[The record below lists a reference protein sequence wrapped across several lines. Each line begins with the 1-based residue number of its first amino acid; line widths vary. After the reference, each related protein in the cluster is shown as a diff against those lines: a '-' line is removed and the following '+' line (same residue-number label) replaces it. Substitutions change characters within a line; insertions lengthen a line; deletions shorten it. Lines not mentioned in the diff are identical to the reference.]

1 MHGLSRGQ
9 AVTLAGFVL
18 AMVVVGVL
26 SFITPLSWLNKPFAG
41 FLVYEP
47 PYVGSYS
54 VQDWPGRQ
62 AGLKFLDRILAID
75 GASVRSG
82 QDVTQAIEKLKPGT
96 PVRYLVESKG
106 RVREV
111 TVPVSTY
118 RVRDFLLTFL
128 ATNFLCGLLL
138 LILGVV
144 VVLLKPNIRTSWVFL
159 VWSFC
164 LGTYLISGFEIM
176 SSYRLVRFHYV
187 VACLYPIMAFHLAL
201 IFPDRKEVANRHPA
215 LEYLI
220 YVPILVLI
228 LGWQVY
234 LGSFRTLMSTSSSW
248 SGILSYVF
256 LGSVTRILLL
266 ACVVCFIGA
275 VIHSMVKAATL
286 IARRRA
292 RLILLGA
299 AVGWLGPVVV
309 MLGSHLLKVDP
320 TWNFLPFLVVFFP
333 ISITYSIVKHN
344 LFDADV
350 IIKQTVGYIVVT
362 AAILGIY
369 SVVSVVLNVWMG
381 QQQLSHSRTFPILFT
396 FGVILIFNP
405 LRNRIQAVVDRVF
418 YRAEYDYSAI
428 LEQIGRA
435 MTSLLDLDKI
445 LQRLTRTFREEMFID
460 TSSIMLLNPAGTEF
474 QVCLAEGEPVQ
485 DLAMRSIGV
494 QAPLIKIFEEGKHEL
509 TRYDIIENPRYLA
522 AAESGLADFESLHAS
537 LMVPLVYQDK
547 VIGLLSLGEKKS
559 GKSYN
564 SRDIELFRTLA
575 NQGAVAIENARLFRE
590 NLEKQRMEEE
600 LSIARDLQMSML
612 PAVCPELDGFAI
624 AALSTPAKEVGG
636 DFFDFIEIGSGRLG
650 LVVGDVTGK
659 SVSGALVMS
668 ASRSVFRML
677 SEEPRGIGEIMAR
690 ANRRLKKDGKSGMFV
705 ALLYAVLDTR
715 QSVLGL
721 CSAGQTSPIH
731 ISAETGS
738 AGFVEFKGDTFPLGI
753 LDEVDYQETQLR
765 LSPGDK
771 VVFFTDGIV
780 EAMNDK
786 QELFGFERFLELLQ
800 GTHSLSADA
809 LLKMIMARV
818 EEFAGGAPQHDD
830 LTVIILGVGDL
841 PEHAAGGEPPS
852 AVETN

>member
-1 MHGLSRGQ
+1 MQGLSRKQ
-9 AVTLAGFVL
+9 LLVL
-18 AMVVVGVL
+18 AALIAAMAAVCVL
-26 SFITPLSWLNKPFAG
+26 SFVTPLSWINKPFAG

-54 VQDWPGRQ
+54 VQGWPGRQ

-75 GASVRSG
+75 GESVWSG
-82 QDVTQAIEKLKPGT
+82 KDVTQAVAKLKPGS

-106 RVREV
+106 RIREV

-118 RVRDFLLTFL
+118 GIGDFLLTFL
-128 ATNFLCGLLL
+128 ATNFLCGVLL
-138 LILGVV
+138 LILGVI

-159 VWSFC
+159 IWSFC

-201 IFPDRKEVANRHPA
+201 IFPDRKEIANRFPA

-220 YVPILVLI
+220 YLPILVLV
-228 LGWQVY
+228 LGWQIY
-234 LGSFRTLMSTSSSW
+234 LTSFQALMSSQSFW
-248 SGILSYVF
+248 SRILSYIF
-256 LGSVTRILLL
+256 LGSITRILLL
-266 ACVVCFIGA
+266 VCVVCFLGA

-381 QQQLSHSRTFPILFT
+381 QQQLAHSRAFPILFT

-428 LEQIGRA
+428 LDQIGRA

-445 LQRLTRTFREEMFID
+445 LQRLTKTFREEMFID
-460 TSSIMLLNPAGTEF
+460 TSSIMLLSPAGTEF
-474 QVCLAEGEPVQ
+474 QVCLAEGEPAQ
-485 DLAMRSIGV
+485 DLAIRSIGL
-494 QAPLIKIFEEGKHEL
+494 QAPLVKIFEEEKREL
-509 TRYDIIENPRYLA
+509 TKYDIIENPRYRTA
-522 AAESGLADFESLHAS
+522 AASGVADFESLHAS
-537 LMVPLVYQDK
+537 LIVPLVYQDK
-547 VIGLLSLGEKKS
+547 VIGLLNLGEKKS

-612 PAVCPELDGFAI
+612 PGACPRLEGFEI

-636 DFFDFIEIGSGRLG
+636 DFFDFIEMGSGRLG

-677 SEEPRGIGEIMAR
+677 SEEPRGIGEIMIR

-705 ALLYAVLDTR
+705 ALLYAVLDTGKR
-715 QSVLGL
+715 TLSL
-721 CSAGQTSPIH
+721 CSAGQTSPVY
-731 ISAETGS
+731 ISSETGS
-738 AGFVEFKGDTFPLGI
+738 AGFVEMTGDTFPLGI
-753 LDEVDYQETQLR
+753 LDEVDYQETQLQ
-765 LSPGDK
+765 LSSGDK

-780 EAMNDK
+780 EAMNEK

-800 GTHSLSADA
+800 GTHALSADA
-809 LLKMIMARV
+809 LLKKIKDQV
-818 EEFAGGAPQHDD
+818 DEFAGGAPQHDD
-830 LTVIILGVGDL
+830 LTVIVLGVGDQ
-841 PEHAAGGEPPS
+841 PEHAAGGVPS
-852 AVETN
+852 AAAGIN